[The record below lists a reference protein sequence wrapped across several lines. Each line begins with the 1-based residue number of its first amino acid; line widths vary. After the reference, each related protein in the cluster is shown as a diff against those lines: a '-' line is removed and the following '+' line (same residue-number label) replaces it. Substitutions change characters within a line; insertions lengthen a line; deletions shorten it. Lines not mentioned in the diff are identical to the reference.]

1 MLFPRI
7 KNNVYNEEETLSYK
21 IKFMEVYVMKNL
33 KNVAGTVGCL
43 GSSLVSLIGTV
54 KLIADIIRKDNPAV
68 SIAMLV
74 GGCVGTLVTFPT
86 YTETLIDLTLRHYCK
101 DEDEEDE

>member
-1 MLFPRI
+1 MLFSRI

-21 IKFMEVYVMKNL
+21 IK
-33 KNVAGTVGCL
+33 VGCL
-43 GSSLVSLIGTV
+43 GSNLVSLIGTV
-54 KLIADIIRKDNPAV
+54 KLIADIVRKDNPAV

-86 YTETLIDLTLRHYCK
+86 YMETVMDWTLRHFCK